1 MSKQEDMNNLIDNM
15 FMTSKQKED
24 IREARLYLK
33 TLPIETRREVY
44 AKGMAEVFKPHWHA
58 QLTLRHSWST
68 RQYRSGLRPGP
79 AADTTAAAPPFRR

>member
-33 TLPIETRREVY
+33 TLPVETRREVY
-44 AKGMAEVFKPHWHA
+44 AKGMAEALDFDDKEFISYLR
-58 QLTLRHSWST
+58 LT
-68 RQYRSGLRPGP
+68 
-79 AADTTAAAPPFRR
+79 FRDILN

>member
-33 TLPIETRREVY
+33 TLPVKTRREVY
-44 AKGMAEVFKPHWHA
+44 AKGMAEALDFDDKEFISYLR
-58 QLTLRHSWST
+58 LT
-68 RQYRSGLRPGP
+68 
-79 AADTTAAAPPFRR
+79 FRDILN

>member
-33 TLPIETRREVY
+33 TLPVETRREVY
-44 AKGMAEVFKPHWHA
+44 AKGMAEALDFDDKEFISYLRLTFKDI
-58 QLTLRHSWST
+58 LN
-68 RQYRSGLRPGP
+68 
-79 AADTTAAAPPFRR
+79 

>member
-44 AKGMAEVFKPHWHA
+44 AKGMAEALDFDDKEFISYLR
-58 QLTLRHSWST
+58 LT
-68 RQYRSGLRPGP
+68 
-79 AADTTAAAPPFRR
+79 FRDILN

>member
-33 TLPIETRREVY
+33 TLPVETRREVY
-44 AKGMAEVFKPHWHA
+44 AKGMAEALDFDDKEFLSYLR
-58 QLTLRHSWST
+58 LT
-68 RQYRSGLRPGP
+68 
-79 AADTTAAAPPFRR
+79 FRDILN